1 MKDKN
6 KQSDYES
13 MSLEELTNEANII
26 IDYLENH
33 ENIEFQKDSYQ
44 NLLKLNN
51 LIEKKFQSNA
61 KNINIKTREKI
72 IDISK
77 NKNAKKI
84 K

>member
-51 LIEKKFQSNA
+51 LIEKKFQSNE
-61 KNINIKTREKI
+61 KNINFKTREKI

>member
-13 MSLEELTNEANII
+13 MSLEELTYEVNEI

-33 ENIEFQKDSYQ
+33 ENIESENDKYL

-51 LIEKKFQSNA
+51 LIEKKFKNNSR
-61 KNINIKTREKI
+61 NINQKTIEKI
-72 IDISK
+72 LDITSK
-77 NKNAKKI
+77 KNANQNK
-84 K
+84 

>member
-13 MSLEELTNEANII
+13 MSLEELTNEANTII
-26 IDYLENH
+26 NFLENH

-51 LIEKKFQSNA
+51 IIEKKFQKDS
-61 KNINIKTREKI
+61 KNIYKKTQENILRIT
-72 IDISK
+72 SK
-77 NKNAKKI
+77 KDAKKI

>member
-13 MSLEELTNEANII
+13 MSLEELTNEANTII
-26 IDYLENH
+26 NFLENH

-51 LIEKKFQSNA
+51 IIEKKFQIDA
-61 KNINIKTREKI
+61 KNINFRTKEKI
-72 IDISK
+72 VDIFK
-77 NKNAKKI
+77 NRDAKKI
-84 K
+84 R

>member
-51 LIEKKFQSNA
+51 LIEKKFQSKA
-61 KNINIKTREKI
+61 KNINFKTREKI

>member
-61 KNINIKTREKI
+61 KNISFKTREKI